1 MAVLKTILHMKNSSG
16 SYDDVYLRTR
26 VDNILLTD
34 NSTLLS
40 TKLST
45 MDTAIANKAASSHT
59 HSEYAASNH
68 THPAS
73 QITGLTTGAR
83 IATGSYTGN
92 GSEYGGGSK
101 TKSITCG
108 FTPKFVMVYTGTGLQ
123 PSSSGE
129 YWIESFIW
137 TTGVTTQQ
145 ISYYYSD
152 RDRSSVLSAMTA
164 TSTGL
169 QWSAS
174 SSTVA
179 FNISNKTYYWLAIG

>member
-1 MAVLKTILHMKNSSG
+1 MKNSSG
-16 SYDDVYLRTR
+16 NYDDVYLRTR

-45 MDTAIANKAASSHT
+45 MDTAIASKAASSHT

-68 THPAS
+68 THTAS
-73 QITGLTTGAR
+73 QITGLTTGAK

-92 GSEYGGGSK
+92 GSEYGSGI

-108 FTPKFVMVYTGTGLQ
+108 FKPKFVMIYTGVGLQ

-145 ISYYYSD
+145 ISYYYSN

-169 QWSAS
+169 RWSAS